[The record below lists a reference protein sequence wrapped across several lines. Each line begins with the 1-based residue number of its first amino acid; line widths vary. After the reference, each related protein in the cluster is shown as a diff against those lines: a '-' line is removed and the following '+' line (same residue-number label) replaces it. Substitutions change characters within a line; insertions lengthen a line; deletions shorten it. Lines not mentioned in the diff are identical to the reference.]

1 MSRSL
6 GLMTSAHE
14 FKATRVGLCTDRQR
28 QEDEKV
34 TRKGGSSGYPV
45 TKGAVADY
53 SGLKSYVATRATLV
67 VKELRHK
74 IHHNLGNWEIL
85 KAFEFL

>member
-1 MSRSL
+1 MGFES
-6 GLMTSAHE
+6 GLRRTAY
-14 FKATRVGLCTDRQR
+14 G
-28 QEDEKV
+28 
-34 TRKGGSSGYPV
+34 
-45 TKGAVADY
+45 
-53 SGLKSYVATRATLV
+53 GLKSYVATRATLV

>member
-1 MSRSL
+1 
-6 GLMTSAHE
+6 
-14 FKATRVGLCTDRQR
+14 V
-28 QEDEKV
+28 
-34 TRKGGSSGYPV
+34 
-45 TKGAVADY
+45 
-53 SGLKSYVATRATLV
+53 GLKSYVATRATLV